1 MLINRRLLEYM
12 KILFY
17 YLLYLIFL
25 ISSILYGSLYIGP
38 VTPRQIMSVVMIVVC
53 IKEGYLFFDKY
64 AKLYFGFVFFYL
76 VACFS
81 TDCNLC
87 SSSRKSNTVLI
98 PAINSWAFPSNF
110 KSRFSNCGVVPFN
123 VASKRPSKP

>member
-1 MLINRRLLEYM
+1 M

-53 IKEGYLFFDKY
+53 IKEGYLFLINMQNCILD
-64 AKLYFGFVFFYL
+64 
-76 VACFS
+76 
-81 TDCNLC
+81 LC
-87 SSSRKSNTVLI
+87 SFILSLVSLQEVLI
-98 PAINSWAFPSNF
+98 
-110 KSRFSNCGVVPFN
+110 
-123 VASKRPSKP
+123 

>member
-1 MLINRRLLEYM
+1 M

-81 TDCNLC
+81 TGGFDIALRNLL
-87 SSSRKSNTVLI
+87 SYYLVAFVGYQSTRMIISKYRGARFVLFF
-98 PAINSWAFPSNF
+98 AFYF
-110 KSRFSNCGVVPFN
+110 FR
-123 VASKRPSKP
+123 